1 MLDLKR
7 LTYLTALYRHR
18 SYTKASEELFVTQPA
33 ISLAVKALEQ
43 QTGIQLLD
51 RQANGV
57 VFTPEGEQYVLHAQH
72 ILQECEKTETI
83 LQELST
89 QWQQTLH
96 LGISP
101 TLGMN
106 LQRYIC
112 SPEFRQR
119 FPLMRLSVEEDSM
132 NVQIEKIRRGTLQ
145 LSFNSLPQQDAF
157 DDLVQLPISSASVEC
172 VMRPYHPLAN
182 KAEITLADLN
192 NVEISSLGKSSKVY
206 FLIMRAFEEAGVTP
220 QIHSFH
226 EQILCLLN
234 TVILGN
240 FVGFVCVSGSYIRE
254 QLRRLGLVLRKFDP
268 EIIVPQGFLYSKKYA
283 LPQAAYELIEITKT
297 LEGESA
303 PL

>member
-7 LTYLTALYRHR
+7 LTYLTALYHHR

-33 ISLAVKALEQ
+33 ISLAVKALER

-119 FPLMRLSVEEDSM
+119 FPLMRLSVEEDAM

-172 VMRPYHPLAN
+172 VMRPDHPLAN

-192 NVEISSLGKSSKVY
+192 DVEISSLGKGSKLY
-206 FLIMRAFEEAGVTP
+206 FLIMKAFEAAGV
-220 QIHSFH
+220 
-226 EQILCLLN
+226 
-234 TVILGN
+234 
-240 FVGFVCVSGSYIRE
+240 
-254 QLRRLGLVLRKFDP
+254 
-268 EIIVPQGFLYSKKYA
+268 IIQ
-283 LPQAAYELIEITKT
+283 TKT
-297 LEGESA
+297 YQHFLI
-303 PL
+303 

>member
-7 LTYLTALYRHR
+7 LTYLTALYHHR

-33 ISLAVKALEQ
+33 ISLAVKALER

-119 FPLMRLSVEEDSM
+119 FPLMRLSVEEDAM
-132 NVQIEKIRRGTLQ
+132 NVQIEKNPARHPPALLQ
-145 LSFNSLPQQDAF
+145 LPA
-157 DDLVQLPISSASVEC
+157 P
-172 VMRPYHPLAN
+172 
-182 KAEITLADLN
+182 T
-192 NVEISSLGKSSKVY
+192 G
-206 FLIMRAFEEAGVTP
+206 
-220 QIHSFH
+220 
-226 EQILCLLN
+226 
-234 TVILGN
+234 
-240 FVGFVCVSGSYIRE
+240 
-254 QLRRLGLVLRKFDP
+254 RL
-268 EIIVPQGFLYSKKYA
+268 
-283 LPQAAYELIEITKT
+283 
-297 LEGESA
+297 
-303 PL
+303 